1 MNEIIIAFLTGVLG
15 PIGIIIIKHYL
26 EKRKKKDTVVE
37 AVVNANVVYDELEKI
52 SEEFGADRVWVA
64 QFHNGGHY
72 YPTGKS
78 IQKFSIFFENSKKS
92 QDSIQRT
99 FQNIPV
105 NLFSKSLGAILDKSY
120 IAIPDY
126 REETIA
132 TYGLKH
138 IAEENGTK
146 SSYLFAINNVEDRC
160 IAILAVEYTQ
170 RRKTLSDENIVELR
184 LEASKLGGVLNS
196 QLKKQ

>member
-78 IQKFSIFFENSKKS
+78 IQKFSIFFENAKRS

-105 NLFSKSLGAILDKSY
+105 NLFSKSLGAVLDKAY

>member
-1 MNEIIIAFLTGVLG
+1 VNEVIIAFLTGVLG
-15 PIGIIIIKHYL
+15 PISIIIIKHYL

-37 AVVNANVVYDELEKI
+37 AVVNANVVCDELEKI
-52 SEEFGADRVWVA
+52 SEEFGADRVWIA

-78 IQKFSIFFENSKKS
+78 IQKFSIFFENVKRS

-105 NLFSKSLGAILDKSY
+105 NLFSKSLGAVLDKSY
-120 IAIPDY
+120 IEIPDY
-126 REETIA
+126 KDETIA

-160 IAILAVEYTQ
+160 IAVLAVEYTH
-170 RRKTLSDENIVELR
+170 RRKTLNAENIVELR

-196 QLKKQ
+196 QLKRQ